1 MTCIEEERVHFLY
14 FSGMETSCF
23 MFSVLELWAK
33 DGNFTHDAEEE
44 IYSLTLDKVIEKVNS
59 NNVR

>member
-1 MTCIEEERVHFLY
+1 
-14 FSGMETSCF
+14 METSCF